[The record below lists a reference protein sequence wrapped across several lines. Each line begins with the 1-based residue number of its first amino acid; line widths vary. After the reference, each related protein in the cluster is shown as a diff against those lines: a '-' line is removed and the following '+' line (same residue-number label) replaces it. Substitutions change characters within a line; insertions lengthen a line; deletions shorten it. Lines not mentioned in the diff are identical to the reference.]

1 MVKNM
6 KKKIFIILGVI
17 IILCLIT
24 YGIIVFID
32 YNNVSN
38 GKVPFF
44 AKKIDN
50 ENFDGIGYNIK
61 VKYYNDTE
69 KIETIDMFLFGRHI
83 AGTIIDYA
91 DFEEKDIS
99 DNIKEDSII
108 IENNKIKNE
117 ELLDNFIENANNK
130 QPAILELNI
139 ITDEKLSSIRLEYV
153 PGKNYENVNLKASY
167 ENEEIIMTAPDKNWT
182 FEDYQKYYGYYILT
196 KNGAKEKYD
205 DYHFKIKRQVTE
217 NIVTVYFNAELLDLT
232 EIPIICKY
240 DLDSS
245 LYRKIYGDLTYN
257 QRRDL
262 GIEQIAYKNQYD
274 NTDYGFY
281 TIGGDVTI
289 TVEDDMIYSL
299 EEALKNKILKVEDI
313 MTQAKLDEKY
323 GICDTAYYMDG
334 GSIEYRYKDYT
345 ILKYNTLDGN
355 KDLFIGMNAE
365 FINGS
370 LLNVI
375 NEKRLLKILKFYK

>member
-1 MVKNM
+1 M

-44 AKKIDN
+44 AKKIDK

-139 ITDEKLSSIRLEYV
+139 ITDEKLSSIKLEYV

-196 KNGAKEKYD
+196 KDGAKEKYD
-205 DYHFKIKRQVTE
+205 DYHFKIKRQTVE

-323 GICDTAYYMDG
+323 GICDTAYYTDG

>member
-44 AKKIDN
+44 AKKIDK

-323 GICDTAYYMDG
+323 GICDTAYYTDG
-334 GSIEYRYKDYT
+334 GSIEYRYKNYT

-370 LLNVI
+370 LLNAI

>member
-1 MVKNM
+1 M

-44 AKKIDN
+44 AKKIDK

-205 DYHFKIKRQVTE
+205 DYHYKIKRQVTE

-323 GICDTAYYMDG
+323 GICDTAYYMDD

-370 LLNVI
+370 LLNAI

>member
-1 MVKNM
+1 M
-6 KKKIFIILGVI
+6 KKKIFIILGII

-44 AKKIDN
+44 AKKIDK

-196 KNGAKEKYD
+196 KDGAKEKYD

-323 GICDTAYYMDG
+323 GICDTAYYTDG
-334 GSIEYRYKDYT
+334 GSIEYRYKNYT

-370 LLNVI
+370 LLNAI